1 MRRRSFLL
9 SAGAGAAALAG
20 CLGDDG
26 GETTETTDG
35 DGAGGA
41 NATDGPTTGE
51 GTTSGTTT
59 GTAASVSGTLVVA
72 TYPTW
77 VEGDSPAG
85 TWVKEAFESEYDAT
99 VEYTTPDSR
108 FSYFIRRAAQGAP
121 IDADVYLGLNVDEL
135 IDLDEKAGGDVLSPL
150 SVDAPV
156 KEGLQFDPQGR
167 AVPYDT
173 GYISLVYDETTV
185 EAPAT
190 FDDLLTEEYRGDLL
204 AQNAQSSATGRA
216 FMLHT
221 VKAKGEDGYLDY
233 WQQLQDNDV
242 RILGNW
248 SDSYTAYENGEAP
261 MVVSYS
267 TDQVYAHQAGA
278 DLSRHQVGF
287 LNDQAYAQP
296 EGVARFADSEQQ
308 ELAQAFVEFLLTP
321 EAQGEIAQRN
331 VQYPATTNAE
341 LPEEFSKYTFEP
353 EEPVTFTYEELK
365 GNVDEWVDQWARQ
378 IAQG

>member
-1 MRRRSFLL
+1 MRRRRFLL
-9 SAGAGAAALAG
+9 TAGAGAAALAG
-20 CLGDDG
+20 CLGDG
-26 GETTETTDG
+26 GEANGTGGTTDAS
-35 DGAGGA
+35 DAG
-41 NATDGPTTGE
+41 TTGE
-51 GTTSGTTT
+51 GTTGTTT
-59 GTAASVSGTLVVA
+59 GDSGEGGDTLVVA

-85 TWVKEAFESEYDAT
+85 TWVKDAFEADHDAT

-108 FSYFIRRAAQGAP
+108 FNYFIRRAAQGAP
-121 IDADVYLGLNVDEL
+121 IDADLFLGLNVDEL
-135 IDLDEKAGGDVLSPL
+135 INLDEKADGEVLAPL
-150 SVDAPV
+150 SVDAPI

-173 GYISLVYDETTV
+173 GYISLVYDENAV

-233 WQQLQDNDV
+233 WQQLQDNEV

-248 SDSYTAYENGEAP
+248 EDSYNAYTNGEAP

-267 TDQVYAHQAGA
+267 TDQVYAQQAGQ
-278 DLSRHQVGF
+278 DLSRHQIGF
-287 LNDQAYAQP
+287 LDDQAYAQP
-296 EGVARFADSEQQ
+296 EGVARFAASNQQ
-308 ELAQAFVEFLLTP
+308 ELAKTFVEFLLTP

-331 VQYPATTNAE
+331 VQYPATTNAD
-341 LPEEFSKYTFEP
+341 LPEEFSQYTFEP
-353 EEPVTFTYEELK
+353 EQSVTFTYEELK

>member
-1 MRRRSFLL
+1 MKRRTFLL
-9 SAGAGAAALAG
+9 STGAGAAALAG

-26 GETTETTDG
+26 GDTTTTGADGSDGTGTTESG
-35 DGAGGA
+35 DG
-41 NATDGPTTGE
+41 TEQT
-51 GTTSGTTT
+51 GTTT
-59 GTAASVSGTLVVA
+59 GSTEQSGGNLVVA

-85 TWVKEAFESEYDAT
+85 TWVKEQFEAEHDAT
-99 VEYTTPDSR
+99 VEYTTPESR
-108 FSYFIRRAAQGAP
+108 FNYYLGRAAQGAP
-121 IDADVYLGLNVDEL
+121 IDADLYLGLNVDEL
-135 IDLDEKAGGDVLSPL
+135 ITLDQKVDGEVLTPL

-173 GYISLVYDETTV
+173 GYISLVYDENAI
-185 EAPAT
+185 EPPAT
-190 FDDLLTEEYRGDLL
+190 FDDLLAEEYRGELL

-221 VKAKGEDGYLDY
+221 VKAKGADGYLDY
-233 WQQLQDNDV
+233 WRDLTDNGT

-248 SDSYTAYENGEAP
+248 DDSYTAYENGEAA

-267 TDQVYAHQAGA
+267 TDQVYAHQAGQ

-296 EGVARFADSEQQ
+296 EGIARFADSDQQ
-308 ELAQAFVEFLLTP
+308 ELAKTFVEFLLTP
-321 EAQGEIAQRN
+321 EAQGQIAQRN
-331 VQYPATTNAE
+331 VQYPATTDAE
-341 LPEEFSKYTFEP
+341 LPAEFEKYTFEP

-365 GNVDEWVDQWARQ
+365 GNVDEWVEQWARQ

>member
-1 MRRRSFLL
+1 MRRRRFLL
-9 SAGAGAAALAG
+9 TAGAGAAALAG

-26 GETTETTDG
+26 GEANGTGGTTDAG
-35 DGAGGA
+35 DAG
-41 NATDGPTTGE
+41 TTGE
-51 GTTSGTTT
+51 GTTGTTT
-59 GTAASVSGTLVVA
+59 GDSGGGGETLVVA

-85 TWVKEAFESEYDAT
+85 TWVKDAFEAEHDAT

-108 FSYFIRRAAQGAP
+108 FNYFIRRAAQGAP
-121 IDADVYLGLNVDEL
+121 IDADLFLGLNVDEL
-135 IDLDEKAGGDVLSPL
+135 INLDEKADGEVLAPL

-173 GYISLVYDETTV
+173 GYISLVYDENAV
-185 EAPAT
+185 DAPAT
-190 FDDLLTEEYRGDLL
+190 FDDLLAEEYRGDLL

-233 WQQLQDNDV
+233 WQQLQDNEV

-248 SDSYTAYENGEAP
+248 EDSYNAYTNGEAP

-267 TDQVYAHQAGA
+267 TDQVYAQQAGQ

-296 EGVARFADSEQQ
+296 EGVARFAASEHQ
-308 ELAQAFVEFLLTP
+308 ELAKTFVEFLLTP

-331 VQYPATTNAE
+331 VQYPATTNAD
-341 LPEEFSKYTFEP
+341 LPEEFSQYTFEP
-353 EEPVTFTYEELK
+353 EQPVTFTYEELK

>member
-1 MRRRSFLL
+1 MKRRSFLL
-9 SAGAGAAALAG
+9 TAGAGTAALAG

-26 GETTETTDG
+26 GETNGTGDTTDG
-35 DGAGGA
+35 DGE
-41 NATDGPTTGE
+41 TRTETTA
-51 GTTSGTTT
+51 GTTT
-59 GTAASVSGTLVVA
+59 GSSDGGDETLVVA

-85 TWVKEAFESEYDAT
+85 AWVKERFEAEHGAT

-108 FSYFIRRAAQGAP
+108 FNYYLGRAAQGAP
-121 IDADVYLGLNVDEL
+121 IDADLFLGLNVDDL
-135 IDLDEKAGGDVLSPL
+135 IRLDDEVDDEVFTPL
-150 SVDAPV
+150 SVDAPI
-156 KEGLQFDPQGR
+156 KETLQFDPQGR
-167 AVPYDT
+167 AIPYDT
-173 GYISLVYDETTV
+173 GLISLVYDETAV

-190 FDDLLTEEYRGDLL
+190 FDDLLADEYRGDLL

-221 VKAKGEDGYLDY
+221 VKEKGPDGYLDY
-233 WQQLQDNDV
+233 WRGLQDNEV

-267 TDQVYAHQAGA
+267 TDQVYAHRNDA

-287 LNDQAYAQP
+287 LNGEGYANP
-296 EGVARFADSEQQ
+296 EGVARFAASEQQ
-308 ELAQAFVEFLLTP
+308 ELAATFVEFLLTP
-321 EAQGEIAQRN
+321 EAQGQIAQRN
-331 VQYPATTNAE
+331 VQYPATTNAD
-341 LPEEFSKYTFEP
+341 LPEEFQQYTFEP
-353 EEPVTFTYEELK
+353 ETAVTFTYEELK
-365 GNVDEWVDQWARQ
+365 GNVDEWVDQWARE